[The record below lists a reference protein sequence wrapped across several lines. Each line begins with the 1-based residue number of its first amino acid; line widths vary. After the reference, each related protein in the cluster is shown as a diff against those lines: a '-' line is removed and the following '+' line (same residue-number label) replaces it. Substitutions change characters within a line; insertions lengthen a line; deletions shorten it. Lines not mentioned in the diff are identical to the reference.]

1 MLVAEKK
8 KSQTSRMVWRGIGIT
23 VTFHPTRWNSP
34 VDHIEITSDG
44 REPLPITETG
54 YRSNFILA
62 GSIPRNDV
70 EANVLAW
77 LEEEADKESWKRFEA
92 ERQQLALF

>member
-1 MLVAEKK
+1 MPAVKEQE
-8 KSQTSRMVWRGIGIT
+8 SQTSYIVWRGIGIT

-62 GSIPRNDV
+62 GSIPRDEV

-77 LEEEADKESWKRFEA
+77 LDEEADTERWKRFDA
-92 ERQQLALF
+92 SRRQLTLF